1 MALSVG
7 GATTVKAK
15 IILNP
20 YANRWGARA
29 QVPAIESACRDVGLD
44 FDLVQTAAPGHA
56 ITVAASAV
64 TQDYDVV
71 VAAGGDGTVSEVVNG
86 LISVADEATH
96 PLGII
101 PIGTGNDFSDMA
113 GLPGELY
120 EAVRTI
126 AGGTTRRVDAG
137 RVEADAKFHY
147 FDNNCALAMEPLV
160 SIENM
165 RMTRFSGNLRYVVA
179 MIKALLKLKA
189 WHMRIAW
196 DGGDYEGPAYLL
208 SVCNSARTGGIFPM
222 APGAK
227 IDDGLFDFVFAPELP
242 KTTVLSIVARLF
254 GGTHIHHEAITF
266 ARTTRLAITSEP
278 GTPIHADGELLTE
291 SARHIEYQM
300 LPGKIT
306 LITPHEAN

>member
-1 MALSVG
+1 
-7 GATTVKAK
+7 VKAK

-20 YANRWGARA
+20 YANRWRARA

-44 FDLVQTAAPGHA
+44 FDLVQTAAPGQA
-56 ITVAASAV
+56 IREAASAV
-64 TQDYDVV
+64 TQNYDVV

-86 LISVADEATH
+86 LISVAGEGTH

-113 GLPGELY
+113 GLPRDVPQ
-120 EAVRTI
+120 AVHTI
-126 AGGTTRRVDAG
+126 ASGTTRRVDAG
-137 RVEADAKFHY
+137 RIEADANTHY

-196 DGGDYEGPAYLL
+196 DGGDYVGPAYLL

-222 APGAK
+222 APGAMM
-227 IDDGLFDFVFAPELP
+227 DDGLFDFVFAPELP
-242 KTTVLSIVARLF
+242 KTIVLSIVVRLF
-254 GGTHIHHEAITF
+254 RGTHIHHEAITF
-266 ARTTRLAITSEP
+266 ARTTGLTINSEP

-291 SARHIEYQM
+291 SARRIEYQV

-306 LITPHEAN
+306 LMTPDKVN

>member
-1 MALSVG
+1 M
-7 GATTVKAK
+7 KAK

-20 YANRWGARA
+20 YANRWGAKA
-29 QVPAIESACRDVGLD
+29 QVPAIESACRDAGLE
-44 FDLVQTAAPGHA
+44 FDLVQTAAPGHGKKE
-56 ITVAASAV
+56 AASAASGK
-64 TQDYDVV
+64 YDAV

-86 LISVADEATH
+86 LISASGGATL

-113 GLPGELY
+113 GLPGNVSQ
-120 EAVRTI
+120 AVHTI
-126 AGGTTRRVDAG
+126 AGGATRPVDAG
-137 RVEADAKFHY
+137 RIEADANTHY

-179 MIKALLKLKA
+179 LIKALLKLKA

-208 SVCNSARTGGIFPM
+208 SVCNSPRTGGIFPM

-242 KTTVLSIVARLF
+242 KTTVLSIVVRLF
-254 GGTHIHHEAITF
+254 RGTHVHHEAVTF
-266 ARTTRLAITSEP
+266 ARTRGLTISSEP

-291 SARHIEYQM
+291 SAKRIAYQV

-306 LITPHEAN
+306 LIAPEPGQNDGA